1 MTKHE
6 AKFTSKFVT
15 WLLYNGEDIIGKS
28 FPWEAKISVG
38 DKPINFKS
46 GFRPHQIPT
55 LIQARDK
62 VHAYKVSDM
71 DQMSK
76 PFDGTF
82 FCKAPSYIVMHWV
95 RNGNKTFYLINPKQ
109 IALLIEQGYKSLT
122 EVMAESICDYKGE
135 VR

>member
-62 VHAYKVSDM
+62 VHAYKVSGM
-71 DQMSK
+71 DQMSSHSM
-76 PFDGTF
+76 GH
-82 FCKAPSYIVMHWV
+82 SSV
-95 RNGNKTFYLINPKQ
+95 RLHLIQ
-109 IALLIEQGYKSLT
+109 
-122 EVMAESICDYKGE
+122 
-135 VR
+135 